1 MQTTTNFRFSY
12 LSSLDTGSLQQI
24 KLNENFALNDLMLNA
39 RLYSLTPFVNPPVSP
54 INGVFYLVGK
64 NAIEAFSGSDAKLA
78 SFTQNGWRFTD
89 LSDGMIFF
97 LLENSQFY
105 YAVNGG
111 FERLISQSMY
121 SSGGNTFIQVVPQS
135 AAITSNSGGLTLND
149 IKPLQANIA
158 ALQNATATLEAKA
171 ELYVLKTSYEQSL
184 PLIAQ
189 NTNDILNL
197 KANVAN
203 QKDELSKN
211 ISDLTAKQASDVSSV
226 QTSISGIA
234 KNISDLST
242 KQASDVSSL
251 QTSIS
256 GIAKNI
262 SDLSAKEA
270 SDVLD
275 LQKSINTLQS
285 YTATNKAS
293 ISDLEAKQAS
303 DMGAVQTSI
312 AGVAKNISDLTAKQA
327 SDVSSLQSA
336 LNTLQSNAATKAS
349 VSDLSTK
356 QASDVSSLQGSIAS
370 LNKKEQDDIGA
381 INVKID
387 SVLQTIAGIKSNGV
401 SFAVGDFK
409 TSAIQ
414 SDHTGFLICN
424 GRAVSRVA
432 YSALFNVIGTSF
444 GTGDG
449 SSTFNLPDFRGKVFG
464 AIGQGSGLSS
474 RIIGSSVGA
483 ETHTLTQDQTPLKNH
498 SHVEQFRFS
507 VGANYPASRI
517 NTPSA
522 FITCIAG
529 SVTNPASPGV
539 ATTLTDGVKT
549 TTQNTASD
557 DAIPHNNMQP
567 TLFAG
572 NYFIYSGVL

>member
-135 AAITSNSGGLTLND
+135 EAITSTSGGLTLND

-251 QTSIS
+251 QTSIA
-256 GIAKNI
+256 GVAKNI

-303 DMGAVQTSI
+303 DAGVIQTSI

-474 RIIGSSVGA
+474 RTIGSSVGA

-517 NTPSA
+517 NTPSD
-522 FITCIAG
+522 FVTCIAG

>member
-135 AAITSNSGGLTLND
+135 AAITSTSGGLTLND

-184 PLIAQ
+184 PLITQ

-203 QKDELSKN
+203 QKDELS
-211 ISDLTAKQASDVSSV
+211 
-226 QTSISGIA
+226 
-234 KNISDLST
+234 
-242 KQASDVSSL
+242 
-251 QTSIS
+251 
-256 GIAKNI
+256 
-262 SDLSAKEA
+262 
-270 SDVLD
+270 
-275 LQKSINTLQS
+275 
-285 YTATNKAS
+285 
-293 ISDLEAKQAS
+293 
-303 DMGAVQTSI
+303 
-312 AGVAKNISDLTAKQA
+312 KNISDLTAKQA

-356 QASDVSSLQGSIAS
+356 QASDVSSLQTSISGIAKNIS
-370 LNKKEQDDIGA
+370 DLSAKEVSDI
-381 INVKID
+381 
-387 SVLQTIAGIKSNGV
+387 S
-401 SFAVGDFK
+401 
-409 TSAIQ
+409 
-414 SDHTGFLICN
+414 
-424 GRAVSRVA
+424 
-432 YSALFNVIGTSF
+432 
-444 GTGDG
+444 DG
-449 SSTFNLPDFRGKVFG
+449 S
-464 AIGQGSGLSS
+464 
-474 RIIGSSVGA
+474 
-483 ETHTLTQDQTPLKNH
+483 
-498 SHVEQFRFS
+498 
-507 VGANYPASRI
+507 
-517 NTPSA
+517 
-522 FITCIAG
+522 
-529 SVTNPASPGV
+529 
-539 ATTLTDGVKT
+539 
-549 TTQNTASD
+549 
-557 DAIPHNNMQP
+557 
-567 TLFAG
+567 
-572 NYFIYSGVL
+572 